1 MTEELP
7 AAPGL
12 ELAVI
17 GSGDNRVYTYVE
29 PELLDMAEFHRELR
43 ARITDTFLNEAVGDL
58 DNWQPVGILNTPHLP
73 IKWTPPPPPAPY
85 EEEGWDEIRALIH
98 SMFSA
103 ALKEWERGMV
113 VDRELQNSRARLFWR
128 AQRRMSTT
136 KLMDMLGVHY
146 GTMLEALGQL

>member
-1 MTEELP
+1 MSEEFDLL
-7 AAPGL
+7 AAALEVEEEWRNTAPPGL

-29 PELLDMAEFHRELR
+29 PELLDMAEFRR
-43 ARITDTFLNEAVGDL
+43 
-58 DNWQPVGILNTPHLP
+58 
-73 IKWTPPPPPAPY
+73 
-85 EEEGWDEIRALIH
+85 

-113 VDRELQNSRARLFWR
+113 IDRELQNSRARLFWR
-128 AQRRMSTT
+128 AQRRMSITE
-136 KLMDMLGVHY
+136 LMDMLGVHY